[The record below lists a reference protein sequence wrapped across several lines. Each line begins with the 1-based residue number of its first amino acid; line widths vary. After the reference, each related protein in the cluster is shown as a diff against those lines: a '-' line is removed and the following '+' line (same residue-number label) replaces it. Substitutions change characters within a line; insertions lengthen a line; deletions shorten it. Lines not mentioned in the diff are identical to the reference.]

1 MQSITN
7 NAITTKCLLI
17 VVPIYASYRVFLK
30 GLAAWLVDCD
40 WEVHV
45 ATNLAGWKVESDVA
59 TLHNIAM
66 PRGANPLKLLQ
77 AGRSLTKLIQQTQPT
92 VVHAHFSVGMLVLA
106 LASRVKGVR
115 TLGTFQGM
123 RFPLANWYERWLF
136 KLVECSTI
144 LRLDQSWVLTADD
157 YRAVPKFVKKK
168 LEIQEGYGFGCDI
181 EHFDSKRFS
190 CVENVKLRADLG
202 ISKDAVV
209 FIFVGRLTAF
219 KGFPLV
225 LEAFQQLRAERKD
238 VNFLVVGE
246 PDPQH
251 SLNLP
256 NLNELEG
263 VHHTGGQNDPAPYL
277 AIADAMVFPSE
288 REGMPVCVMEALAFG
303 LPVIGCSQRGVREL
317 ITHEVTG
324 LIVSRNVDSIKSA
337 MFSVVVDPSSLKK
350 FAAEALKLRVQL
362 DCKHFYHTVERSFL

>member
-7 NAITTKCLLI
+7 NAITTKRLLI

-30 GLAAWLVDCD
+30 GLSAWLVDRD
-40 WEVHV
+40 WDVHV
-45 ATNLAGWKVESDVA
+45 ATNLTGWEVESDVS
-59 TLHNIAM
+59 TLHDIAM

-77 AGRSLTKLIQQTQPT
+77 AGRSLTKLIQQIQPT

-157 YRAVPKFVKKK
+157 YRVVSKFVKKK

-181 EHFDSKRFS
+181 EHFDPERFS
-190 CVENVKLRADLG
+190 CAENVKLRADLG

-209 FIFVGRLTAF
+209 FIFVGRLTVF
-219 KGFPLV
+219 KGFPLA
-225 LEAFQQLRAERKD
+225 LEAFQQLRKERKN
-238 VNFLVVGE
+238 VHFLVVGE
-246 PDPQH
+246 SDPQH
-251 SLNLP
+251 SLDLP

-263 VHHTGGQNDPAPYL
+263 VHPTGWQNDPAPYL

-288 REGMPVCVMEALAFG
+288 REGMPVCVMEALASG
-303 LPVIGCSQRGVREL
+303 LPVIGCAQRGFREL
-317 ITHEVTG
+317 ITHEVNG

-337 MFSVVVDPSSLKK
+337 MASVAVDPSLETKLT
-350 FAAEALKLRVQL
+350 AGALKLRSRL
-362 DCKHFYHTVERSFL
+362 DCRHFYDSVERSFL